1 MKTDERQPARG
12 EVYLCSFDPARGS
25 EQGGARPAV
34 IVERTAFS
42 SVAAKRHVLVASI
55 TSSQRCSRL
64 PFCVRLQ
71 ASEENG
77 LEKTSYLNVSHIHA
91 FLKDRLLRRI
101 GKLASGQM
109 EEMDRALRLVL
120 DL

>member
-12 EVYLCSFDPARGS
+12 EVYLCSFDPASGS
-25 EQGGARPAV
+25 EHGGTRPAV

-42 SVAAKRHVLVASI
+42 SVAAKRHVLVAAV
-55 TSSQRCSRL
+55 TTSQRCSRL
-64 PFCVRLQ
+64 PFCVRLE
-71 ASEENG
+71 ASEESG
-77 LEKTSYLNVSHIHA
+77 LEKSGYLNVSHIHA
-91 FLKDRLLRRI
+91 FSKDRLLRQI

-109 EEMDRALRLVL
+109 AEMDRALRLML